1 MNVCVS
7 EIYQA
12 EEVRTKIKIQIHEL
26 EDHIT
31 FLGLEKV
38 SRSCRDRSV
47 SSNRVQSSEPKQKR
61 QACMSLQSQH
71 RESKKTGGSLWLDY
85 QSGLLA
91 CLVNVRSVRDTLPNP
106 LKGRLCLKIDTQ
118 AYL

>member
-1 MNVCVS
+1 MNICVS

-12 EEVRTKIKIQIHEL
+12 EVRTKIKIQIHKL

-31 FLGLEKV
+31 FLGLERV

-47 SSNRVQSSEPKQKR
+47 SSNRVQSSEPQQKR

-71 RESKKTGGSLWLDY
+71 RESKNRWI
-85 QSGLLA
+85 
-91 CLVNVRSVRDTLPNP
+91 SV
-106 LKGRLCLKIDTQ
+106 
-118 AYL
+118 A